1 MKTYLVSKGA
11 DGNKNV
17 TQGMGERQP
26 IASNK
31 IEGRAKNLVLIS
43 TSVDNGWSQ
52 EIDR

>member
-31 IEGRAKNLVLIS
+31 IEEGRAKNRR
-43 TSVDNGWSQ
+43 VD
-52 EIDR
+52 IDICGQRMVTGN